1 MENLMKTK
9 FDDNVA
15 QNIPVTKNSVE
26 PELPWKLS
34 ESEITRIEAT
44 DEEHKDAITAPPLH
58 VRAIFVVLLVLAIF
72 IVILCSKVNVVSD
85 NTEMRIDM
93 SKKEKQVA
101 SIQTALANVASE
113 KAALSDTAAKLEKRV
128 NDLNAQKELYTAVIE
143 TLTKKTD
150 DTQAN

>member
-1 MENLMKTK
+1 MKTK

-15 QNIPVTKNSVE
+15 QNIPVTKNSAE

-44 DEEHKDAITAPPLH
+44 DEEYKSAITAPPLH

-72 IVILCSKVNVVSD
+72 VVVLNSIVNVVID
-85 NTEMRIDM
+85 NTEMQLNM
-93 SKKEKQVA
+93 SEKEKQVA
-101 SIQTALANVASE
+101 SIQTALANAASE
-113 KAALSDTAAKLEKRV
+113 KAVLSDTTAKLEKRV

-143 TLTKKTD
+143 TLIKKTD

>member
-1 MENLMKTK
+1 MKTK

-34 ESEITRIEAT
+34 ESEMTRIEAT
-44 DEEHKDAITAPPLH
+44 GEKHKDAITAPPLH
-58 VRAIFVVLLVLAIF
+58 ARAIFVVLLVLTIFVVIMNSIVNMAI
-72 IVILCSKVNVVSD
+72 D
-85 NTEMRIDM
+85 NTEIRLNM

-101 SIQTALANVASE
+101 SIETALAAAASE
-113 KAALSDTAAKLEKRV
+113 KAALSDTTAKLEKRV
-128 NDLNAQKELYTAVIE
+128 SDLNAQKELYTAVIE